1 LAEHTQ
7 SGDLG
12 RHGRNISWLLIVDAL
27 WKILSI
33 FYFAYVFEKLT
44 KAENELYTLFISV
57 LPMVMVINA
66 FGFQD
71 VVNRE
76 VAKRREAVHR
86 LMGSALLAQ
95 FALFAAGAAATWLI
109 AWSIGVSPEMRGLL
123 LLWPVA
129 GFLAAA
135 AEMHNA
141 LFAAHERFR
150 ELSLITVLMR
160 MITVGGA
167 LALLYAGCRVN
178 ALVGYVTGVY
188 VIQLAM
194 SYAVFRAKCGG
205 YRLTASL
212 EAVRYLFREGFTM
225 AVGRV
230 AATSYYRIDMP
241 AIRLFGSQAMAIEYA
256 VGPRFFVLLTTLPNT
271 LESIFFPILSRKT
284 APGNSGSGFTV
295 ERFVKLTWLVALPMA
310 VGMTVVGDDIV
321 RMLAGEQ
328 YLSGVP
334 VVIMFTWIVALAMF
348 DRVAV
353 VYLRAAGR
361 QGAVMWIY
369 AAALA
374 AKSALCIPAIWFW
387 GINGM
392 LAVSVACSAAITLYT
407 FAVIHALIPT
417 VRLRT
422 VLELGLRPAAASAVM
437 AGVLLL
443 AASWEAPRQLCGVSL
458 SLFIT
463 VPVGAAAY
471 LVSLVLL
478 GALDEFDWQFLAK
491 TLKIQRGPANTEV
504 GT

>member
-1 LAEHTQ
+1 LAEQTR
-7 SGDLG
+7 SSDLG
-12 RHGRNISWLLIVDAL
+12 RHGRNISWLLIVDAV
-27 WKILSI
+27 WKIPSV
-33 FYFAYVFEKLT
+33 FYFAYIFEKLT

-71 VVNRE
+71 VVKRE

-95 FALFAAGAAATWLI
+95 VVLFAAGTAATWLI
-109 AWSIGVSPEMRGLL
+109 AFAVGVSPEMRRLV

-129 GFLAAA
+129 GFLASAV
-135 AEMHNA
+135 EMHNS
-141 LFAAHERFR
+141 LLAAHERFR
-150 ELSLITVLMR
+150 ELSLITVLTR
-160 MITVGGA
+160 MITVAGA
-167 LALLYAGCRVN
+167 LGLLYAGFRVN
-178 ALVGYVTGVY
+178 ALVAYVTGMY

-194 SYAVFRAKCGG
+194 SYSVFRIKCGG
-205 YRLTASL
+205 YRFGATLD
-212 EAVRYLFREGFTM
+212 AVRYLFREGLTM

-230 AATSYYRIDMP
+230 AATSYYQLDLP

-284 APGNSGSGFTV
+284 SPGNDSSGFAI

-321 RMLAGEQ
+321 RTLAGEQ
-328 YLSGVP
+328 YLNGVP
-334 VVIMFTWIVALAMF
+334 VVVMFTWVVALAML

-369 AAALA
+369 AAALT
-374 AKSALCIPAIWFW
+374 AKLALCIPAIWFW

-392 LAVSVACSAAITLYT
+392 LIVSVACSAAITLYIL
-407 FAVIHALIPT
+407 AAMHALIPT
-417 VRLRT
+417 VHLRT
-422 VLELGLRPAAASAVM
+422 VLALGLRPAAAALLM
-437 AGVLLL
+437 AGGLWVCDILHLF
-443 AASWEAPRQLCGVSL
+443 SGVSHPV
-458 SLFIT
+458 FVT
-463 VPVGAAAY
+463 VPLGAVLY
-471 LVSLVLL
+471 GLSIVLL

-491 TLKIQRGPANTEV
+491 TLKIDRAPASPEAKT
-504 GT
+504 

>member
-1 LAEHTQ
+1 LAEQTR
-7 SGDLG
+7 SSDLG
-12 RHGRNISWLLIVDAL
+12 RHGRNISWLLIVDGV
-27 WKILSI
+27 WKIPSV
-33 FYFAYVFEKLT
+33 FYFAYIFEKLT

-71 VVNRE
+71 VVKRE
-76 VAKRREAVHR
+76 VAKRWEAVHR

-95 FALFAAGAAATWLI
+95 FVLFAAGTAATWLI
-109 AWSIGVSPEMRGLL
+109 AFAVGVSPEMRRLV

-129 GFLAAA
+129 GFLASAV
-135 AEMHNA
+135 EMHNS

-150 ELSLITVLMR
+150 ELSLITVLTR
-160 MITVGGA
+160 MITVAGA
-167 LALLYAGCRVN
+167 LGLLYAGCRVN
-178 ALVGYVTGVY
+178 ALVAYVTGVY

-194 SYAVFRAKCGG
+194 SYAVFRIKCGG
-205 YRLTASL
+205 YRFSATLDAI
-212 EAVRYLFREGFTM
+212 RYLFREGLTM

-230 AATSYYRIDMP
+230 AATSYYQLDMP

-284 APGNSGSGFTV
+284 SPGNDGSGLV
-295 ERFVKLTWLVALPMA
+295 IERFVKLTWLVALPMA

-321 RMLAGEQ
+321 RTLAGEQ
-328 YLSGVP
+328 YLNGVR
-334 VVIMFTWIVALAMF
+334 VVVMFTWVVALAML

-387 GINGM
+387 GISGM
-392 LAVSVACSAAITLYT
+392 LIVSVACSAAITLYI
-407 FAVIHALIPT
+407 FAAMHALIPT
-417 VRLRT
+417 VHLRT
-422 VLELGLRPAAASAVM
+422 VLALGLRPAAASALM
-437 AGVLLL
+437 AGVLCVCDILHL
-443 AASWEAPRQLCGVSL
+443 FSGVSHPVFVTVPLGAVLYGVSL
-458 SLFIT
+458 L
-463 VPVGAAAY
+463 
-471 LVSLVLL
+471 LL
-478 GALDEFDWQFLAK
+478 GALDAFDWQFLAK
-491 TLKIQRGPANTEV
+491 TLKVQRGLASPEAKT
-504 GT
+504 